1 MDPNIGEDSRW
12 SFCPDVQS
20 VMLEMGKKPQ
30 IVPRPESDVYSLLT
44 LIGNPILFALRQLPS

>member
-20 VMLEMGKKPQ
+20 VMLEMGKK
-30 IVPRPESDVYSLLT
+30 
-44 LIGNPILFALRQLPS
+44 NPDCAKA